1 MCICDMCVCMRVCV
15 CACACVCEIVNAF
28 ATMCSYKS
36 VFHHAGF
43 VPGNVLR

>member
-1 MCICDMCVCMRVCV
+1 MYRTYHVYYKCMFAVCV
-15 CACACVCEIVNAF
+15 CVCVIVNAF